1 MPENLRALRHKKR
14 IVGEIRQITR
24 AMKLVSAAKLKR
36 ALSARDRAMF
46 YYSQVAEA
54 TALTMAHSSPGLRD
68 PLIDGR
74 SVERIGLIAV
84 AGDKGLCGGFNASV
98 IGRAIEFARQQD
110 VPVDVLTVGGRAAEM
125 ARRAMLHVR
134 REYPA
139 MVDKLQGR
147 DAVAMAAQTLA
158 MYEAGDVDA
167 VYVCYPRFVS
177 RMVNEPTIE
186 RLLPV
191 EPPKSE
197 AATDDGL
204 YLFEPEPDELLT
216 RLLPMYVKAQVRQ
229 FMLEAAA
236 SEHSARLMAMSAAT
250 DSAEDILEEL
260 TRFINR
266 ARQAQITSDLLD
278 VVGGADALGQ

>member
-1 MPENLRALRHKKR
+1 
-14 IVGEIRQITR
+14 
-24 AMKLVSAAKLKR
+24 
-36 ALSARDRAMF
+36 
-46 YYSQVAEA
+46 
-54 TALTMAHSSPGLRD
+54 
-68 PLIDGR
+68 
-74 SVERIGLIAV
+74 
-84 AGDKGLCGGFNASV
+84 
-98 IGRAIEFARQQD
+98 
-110 VPVDVLTVGGRAAEM
+110 
-125 ARRAMLHVR
+125 
-134 REYPA
+134 
-139 MVDKLQGR
+139 
-147 DAVAMAAQTLA
+147 
-158 MYEAGDVDA
+158 
-167 VYVCYPRFVS
+167 
-177 RMVNEPTIE
+177 MVNEPTIE

-204 YLFEPEPDELLT
+204 YLFEPEPDELLTRLLPMYVLLT